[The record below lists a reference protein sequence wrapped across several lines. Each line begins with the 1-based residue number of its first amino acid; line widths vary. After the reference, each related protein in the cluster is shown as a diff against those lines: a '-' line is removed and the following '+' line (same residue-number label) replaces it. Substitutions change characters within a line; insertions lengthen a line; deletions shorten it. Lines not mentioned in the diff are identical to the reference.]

1 MEDIERTKVQWL
13 WGNYCNYNCRYCPD
27 HLHNNQFKPPP
38 DIRNAMSYLARMI
51 RMENRVP
58 CFDFTGGEPS
68 QLPFLLPGL
77 REVSGNY
84 GMNNRLVTNGSAS
97 LEWWEEA
104 VYYFDQIEISYHPR
118 YAKMDHII
126 EVYNFLMSVE
136 DTPAVDIM
144 VHVTNKDSE
153 WIQGVGIYE
162 TLKAKGMP
170 VHLKLL
176 YSNFTRGNT
185 HLPYKTYQWKYYMWT
200 KGKEFELE
208 DTAHVD
214 DAIEPARYRHVIEST
229 DLLQEKQ
236 VAHKAKTCYA
246 GLEQLVVWHNGDV
259 YRGWCKAGGKLGN
272 VFEQNLILPT
282 SPIECPFDK
291 CKNGFDRQAT
301 KV

>member
-1 MEDIERTKVQWL
+1 
-13 WGNYCNYNCRYCPD
+13 
-27 HLHNNQFKPPP
+27 
-38 DIRNAMSYLARMI
+38 
-51 RMENRVP
+51 
-58 CFDFTGGEPS
+58 
-68 QLPFLLPGL
+68 
-77 REVSGNY
+77 
-84 GMNNRLVTNGSAS
+84 
-97 LEWWEEA
+97 
-104 VYYFDQIEISYHPR
+104 
-118 YAKMDHII
+118 
-126 EVYNFLMSVE
+126 
-136 DTPAVDIM
+136 
-144 VHVTNKDSE
+144 
-153 WIQGVGIYE
+153 
-162 TLKAKGMP
+162 
-170 VHLKLL
+170 
-176 YSNFTRGNT
+176 
-185 HLPYKTYQWKYYMWT
+185 MWT